1 MSSHQRKM
9 PLYVQIKNK
18 MIHNVNEEIWPPGES
33 IPSESQLMAQYN
45 VSRTTIRQ
53 AVRDLVQAGILE
65 TRRGAPTKVRQQPQE
80 NMENPGVIHHEL
92 GEEMAVKILR
102 AENRLP
108 HYFAKSQLHISED
121 EEVYVLE
128 RLRLADQK
136 PIAFQQ
142 LFMPK
147 DIGEKVHDKAEVDFD
162 LFPHLGRYNIHYST
176 IKENVS
182 ASNATRYEADLL
194 GITPGEALIDIE
206 RITLGMDQQPIEYS
220 RTKYLPASFHYR
232 IEIGS

>member
-1 MSSHQRKM
+1 MFNHQKKM

-18 MIHNVNEEIWPPGES
+18 MIQNVNDETWPSGAS

-65 TRRGAPTKVRQQPQE
+65 TRRGAPTKVLRQPKE
-80 NMENPGVIHHEL
+80 NAANPGVIHHEL
-92 GEEMAVKILR
+92 GEDMDVKVLR
-102 AENRLP
+102 VENSGP
-108 HYFAKSQLHISED
+108 HYLAKSQLHLSED
-121 EEVYVLE
+121 EEVFVLA

-136 PIAFQQ
+136 PIAIQQ

-147 DIGEKVHDKAEVDFD
+147 SIGEKVNDKVDEDFD
-162 LFPHLGRYNIHYST
+162 LFPHLGRHNIHYST
-176 IKENVS
+176 IKEDVS
-182 ASNATRYEADLL
+182 ACNATRYEADLL

-206 RITLGMDQQPIEYS
+206 RITLGMDQMPIEYS
-220 RTKYLPASFHYR
+220 RTKYLPTSFHYR
-232 IEIGS
+232 IEIGN